1 MRYAIPLTLLAA
13 PAWAHHEAVVVS
25 VLPSLLP
32 LILAGSA
39 AVLAFWRVLRSRK

>member
-1 MRYAIPLTLLAA
+1 MRYAILLIVLAA

-39 AVLAFWRVLRSRK
+39 AAVALWRVLRSRK